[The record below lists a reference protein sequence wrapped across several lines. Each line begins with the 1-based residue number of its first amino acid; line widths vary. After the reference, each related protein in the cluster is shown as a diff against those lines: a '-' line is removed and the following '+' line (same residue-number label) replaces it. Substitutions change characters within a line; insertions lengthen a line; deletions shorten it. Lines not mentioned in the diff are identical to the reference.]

1 MIRPKCKKTNCSMPA
16 AISQV
21 YCSRECA
28 PYGYLSNSNYTKKKK
43 PRKSNFA
50 YLQYRDELVR
60 LIDEGKP
67 LSEIAEIIGISY
79 STLLSYRHKMNLPRI
94 GKRKPSETH
103 INAPRTLIR
112 RPVNQVLMD
121 AISELTTKGIS
132 TADIA
137 RQLDTSH
144 AHVSYYRKKLTRKTY
159 QV

>member
-1 MIRPKCKKTNCSMPA
+1 MIRPKCKKLDCSIPA

-50 YLQYRDELVR
+50 YLQYKEEMIR
-60 LIDEGKP
+60 LIDEGKR
-67 LSEIAEIIGISY
+67 LSEIADILKIPY
-79 STLLSYRHKMNLPRI
+79 PTLISYRHKMNLPRV
-94 GKRKPSETH
+94 GKRKPSETST
-103 INAPRTLIR
+103 NAPGSIIR
-112 RPVNQVLMD
+112 RPVNQVLMN
-121 AISELTTKGIS
+121 AISELITKGVS

-144 AHVSYYRKKLTRKTY
+144 AHVSYYRKKLSRKSY